1 MQSLAD
7 IPVGASVDP
16 LYFLIPP
23 FAFFSAAEVSLR
35 PVNHCRPPAG
45 ISVGAPAPI
54 FRLSEPDK
62 TIRSKRTC

>member
-16 LYFLIPP
+16 LFFMTPP
-23 FAFFSAAEVSLR
+23 FAFFSAAEISLR
-35 PVNHCRPPAG
+35 TVNHIRPPAG
-45 ISVGAPAPI
+45 MSAGTSAPI

-62 TIRSKRTC
+62 TIRSTRTC